1 MANDNNINLG
11 VDLKADEAVASAEK
25 LQKSIEDIFKSSEGK
40 QTSAAFQDMLLR
52 LSELYS
58 KSKDVVDAIYQIG
71 AKPTESV
78 EELERNLLLLQNQ
91 LSATTKN
98 VNSMYAQ
105 LDSIAD
111 NGGVRYTE
119 RYQKILDTINE
130 FTVEMKMA
138 KSDAHDLSDEIKRGN
153 ISAIKSYLETIAVI
167 KSYKHDIDTLT
178 ASKELME
185 NKGTDVVV
193 SDEYTKMHEKAE
205 RAYAS
210 QQKLIRQIKDLTIET
225 EKLKAAAGTIT
236 LDNNADYKGLLE
248 ELNGINNEISNILR
262 KNSPG
267 EILRRNFGESI
278 VDIGNRLSQLPQMLE
293 STMDEFARTLPP
305 YIQVIYSIVKAGIK
319 QIVGAYQ
326 ESFKLVANTI
336 KNTAVKA
343 LNTATTAA
351 KTFSKALLSVAS
363 SAILRPFKKIGDAI
377 GNIGKKAESATPN
390 IKQIGR
396 AFLQYG
402 IGARSL
408 YRLINKLRTALFE
421 GFSTLAIAYEPFNES
436 MSRITTSLEYLKN
449 SFAAAFAPIVQFV
462 APALSLFIDKM
473 AGAVQMVGQ
482 FIAALTGKE
491 FVMAMPVYKDY
502 AENTKAG
509 AAAESE
515 AAKAA
520 KNSAKAE
527 KEKAKQLKEQQ
538 RTLAGF
544 DDIEILKENK
554 DTSTNT
560 TGTTDYDLSL
570 PTMENAMQTFQTAP
584 VESAIAKLADL
595 FKSMWDTANFYDLG
609 KLLNQK
615 LSDALDAF
623 NNKVPKIQEFLDR
636 VANSVATF
644 LAGFLS
650 VPETFEKLGTAIGN
664 GINLLFGTLETF
676 LKKFTELD
684 GFKNLGKAI
693 YNTIINALKTINWE
707 TVYNVFRLLGSGI
720 ADVLN
725 ETIAKP
731 GFWKSIFTAL
741 CNALRAVLTQA
752 YATVK
757 KLKWGDIGKAIGE
770 GINTAIKKFPA
781 NLLAKTAA
789 TFLNGVF
796 KAIGEAANKIHWK
809 DLGKKIADAVMLFFR
824 TVKWEENGK
833 NLGKFIQ
840 GLFDA
845 LRTFVDGIQ
854 WKEVGQKILEF
865 IKGFFGEFKWKENL
879 TTILKLINGLFDA
892 FKEVVGGV
900 KWQDVIKQI
909 KDYISN
915 NAEVKK
921 FIENIWTTVSTI
933 AKVKLALKLAKFLV
947 LGKMIIEGI
956 GKGITDFIAGIGKWI
971 KEHVFDPII
980 KWFKK
985 VFGIESPAKEMEP
998 IGDYIIRGVF
1008 QGIINWIK
1016 GVGKW
1021 VKTHI
1026 FDKLWSALTT
1036 AFGIAKGVASKV
1048 LSIGKSIASGIKNGI
1063 TEKLKDIKTW
1073 VKTNVVDKAKDALDK
1088 GFNVVKGVANKVIS
1102 TGKAIASGLKNGITE
1117 KWKDIKSWTKT
1128 NVVDKAKSALDTGF
1142 NVVKGV
1148 ANTVISVGKSIGSGI
1163 KNGVT
1168 EKWKDIKTWTKTN
1181 VVDKAKDALD
1191 KGFNVAKGVASKV
1204 ITTGKSIGSGI
1215 KSGVTEKWKD
1225 IKTWTKT
1232 NVVDKAK
1239 DALDTGFNVANGV
1252 ANKILDIGRAI
1263 IGGLKGGIN
1272 EKEDDLNTK
1281 ASDISVSIASKLDS
1295 QNWAKIGTG
1304 IIEALKNKFDYSS
1317 NIRSQL
1323 LSVVSGMANAM
1334 FDSLAKTNSFWSDVS
1349 KIIFDGVGDK
1359 FSNSYD
1365 YDRINLLN
1373 DCSSLA
1379 SSIFSNLNSQ
1389 SWNDI
1394 GTNIIDGIY
1403 NGISWGWDWLST
1415 QAWNLAVD
1423 LYNSACRALG
1433 IASPS
1438 KVFRDKV
1445 GAMIPAGISVGIDK
1459 NSSIATKSIDNLTS
1473 DVVDAFANTK
1483 LPPIA
1488 VGEVIPY
1495 SIGNAQTEDV
1505 LGALQRLQDM
1515 ITYNRDN
1522 MITYN
1527 DLDEIISRAMKNFP
1541 VNFFLG
1547 DEKIARHANAG
1558 NQKLQR
1564 RFNQST

>member
-1 MANDNNINLG
+1 MAADVNIDVGLTYEDIAKGTKQIRSEIEEIFKQTQGKHTTVAFDNFANSLRNLYLHMDQLIARG
-11 VDLKADEAVASAEK
+11 QELEDMKIIPDGYDQAITDLKSAQTDYANAISRSRELADSIDKLEQKLASLNTNAYRDSTYMSWKQQVDDLANSYAQTENKIEELTKKLRQAEINVKRFTTSGNTSAVQKWSGTVEQLQNDLKSAEAKLKQFEASAEAPLNKMQRAFARNAKTIQDTEGAIDNLKDAYSIVGDRVGLIQNRINK
-25 LQKSIEDIFKSSEGK
+25 LRSEIKTLESQITTGEGTKEYDDIMRSLEKDVTKATLAMRQFYQTGSPQPHITGWKVLVNTINQGPKAIENFAD
-40 QTSAAFQDMLLR
+40 QMVATLPPAAQVA
-52 LSELYS
+52 YAVV
-58 KSKDVVDAIYQIG
+58 KNAVKKIVGTVVDA
-71 AKPTESV
+71 
-78 EELERNLLLLQNQ
+78 
-91 LSATTKN
+91 
-98 VNSMYAQ
+98 
-105 LDSIAD
+105 
-111 NGGVRYTE
+111 
-119 RYQKILDTINE
+119 
-130 FTVEMKMA
+130 
-138 KSDAHDLSDEIKRGN
+138 
-153 ISAIKSYLETIAVI
+153 
-167 KSYKHDIDTLT
+167 YK
-178 ASKELME
+178 
-185 NKGTDVVV
+185 
-193 SDEYTKMHEKAE
+193 
-205 RAYAS
+205 
-210 QQKLIRQIKDLTIET
+210 
-225 EKLKAAAGTIT
+225 
-236 LDNNADYKGLLE
+236 
-248 ELNGINNEISNILR
+248 
-262 KNSPG
+262 
-267 EILRRNFGESI
+267 
-278 VDIGNRLSQLPQMLE
+278 
-293 STMDEFARTLPP
+293 
-305 YIQVIYSIVKAGIK
+305 
-319 QIVGAYQ
+319 

-343 LNTATTAA
+343 LNMATTAA
-351 KTFSKALLSVAS
+351 KAFGKALLSVAS
-363 SAILRPFKKIGDAI
+363 SAILRPFKKLADAI

-390 IKQIGR
+390 LKQVGR
-396 AFLQYG
+396 MFLQYG

-421 GFSTLAIAYEPFNES
+421 GFSTLALAYEPFNES

-449 SFAAAFAPIVQFV
+449 SFAAAFAPIIQFV

-491 FVMAMPVYKDY
+491 FVMAMPVYKSY

-509 AAAESE
+509 AAAEKE

-554 DTSTNT
+554 DTSTS
-560 TGTTDYDLSL
+560 TGTTDYDLSM
-570 PTMENAMQTFQTAP
+570 PTMENAMQTFQIAP
-584 VESAIAKLADL
+584 VESAIAKLAEL

-609 KLLNQK
+609 KLLNKK
-615 LSDALDAF
+615 LAEVLDAF
-623 NNKVPKIQEFLDR
+623 NSKVPKIQEFLNK

-650 VPETFEKLGTAIGN
+650 VPETFKKLGKAIGN

-693 YNTIINALKTINWE
+693 YNTIVTALRTINWKS
-707 TVYNVFRLLGSGI
+707 VYNVFILLGKGM

-731 GFWKSIFTAL
+731 GFWKSIFTTL

-752 YATVK
+752 YVFVQ
-757 KLKWGDIGKAIGE
+757 KLRWGDIGKAIGE
-770 GINTAIKKFPA
+770 GINTAIEKFPL

-796 KAIGEAANKIHWK
+796 RAIGEAANKIHWK

-824 TVKWEENGK
+824 SVDWRTNGQ

-845 LRTFVDGIQ
+845 LRTFVDTIQ

-879 TTILKLINGLFDA
+879 TTILKLINGLFEA

-900 KWQDVIKQI
+900 KWQDVIKEI

-915 NAEVKK
+915 NPEVKK

-933 AKVKLALKLAKFLV
+933 AKVKLALKLAKFLL

-956 GKGITDFIAGIGKWI
+956 GKGIINFITGIGKWI

-980 KWFKK
+980 KGFKK

-998 IGDYIIRGVF
+998 IGGYIIKGVF
-1008 QGIINWIK
+1008 QGIINWVK

-1036 AFGIAKGVASKV
+1036 AFGIAKGIASKIV
-1048 LSIGKSIASGIKNGI
+1048 SVGKAIAGGIKNG
-1063 TEKLKDIKTW
+1063 
-1073 VKTNVVDKAKDALDK
+1073 V
-1088 GFNVVKGVANKVIS
+1088 
-1102 TGKAIASGLKNGITE
+1102 TE

-1142 NVVKGV
+1142 NIVKGV
-1148 ANTVISVGKSIGSGI
+1148 ANKVISVGKSIGSGI
-1163 KNGVT
+1163 KNGIT
-1168 EKWKDIKTWTKTN
+1168 DKWKDIKSWTKTN
-1181 VVDKAKDALD
+1181 VVDKTKSALD
-1191 KGFNVAKGVASKV
+1191 TGFNIAKGTANKV
-1204 ITTGKSIGSGI
+1204 ISTGKAVATGI
-1215 KSGVTEKWKD
+1215 KDGVTEKWKD
-1225 IKTWTKT
+1225 VKSWTKT

-1239 DALDTGFNVANGV
+1239 DALDTGFNIANGV
-1252 ANKILDIGRAI
+1252 ANKVLDVGRSI

-1272 EKEDDLNTK
+1272 EKENDLNTK
-1281 ASDISVSIASKLDS
+1281 ASDVSISVANKLDS

-1304 IIEALKNKFDYSS
+1304 IIEALKNQFDNSS
-1317 NIRSQL
+1317 NIRAQFL
-1323 LSVVSGMANAM
+1323 NMVNNMAYAI
-1334 FDSLAKTNSFWSDVS
+1334 FDSLAKTNSFWSDIS
-1349 KIIFDGVGDK
+1349 KKIFNGVAEK
-1359 FSNSYD
+1359 FSSGYD
-1365 YDRINLLN
+1365 YDRAQLLN
-1373 DCSSLA
+1373 NCSILA
-1379 SSIFSNLNSQ
+1379 SYIFSNLNSQ
-1389 SWNDI
+1389 SWNNI
-1394 GTNIIDGIY
+1394 GSNILDGIW
-1403 NGISWGWDWLST
+1403 NGISWGWDWLTS
-1415 QAWNLAVD
+1415 QVSNLAYS
-1423 LYNSACRALG
+1423 LYEAACHALG
-1433 IASPS
+1433 IYSPS
-1438 KVFRDKV
+1438 RVFRDKV

-1488 VGEVIPY
+1488 MGEVIPY

-1564 RFNQST
+1564 RFNQGT

>member
-40 QTSAAFQDMLLR
+40 QTSAAFQDMLLQ

-58 KSKDVVDAIYQIG
+58 KSKDVVSSIIEIG
-71 AKPTESV
+71 SKPTE
-78 EELERNLLLLQNQ
+78 EMANINNELFQQNANLEQAIKNHKEAQDSLGELYKSGKKYSLTPEFEALTQHLIKLNAELNGSKLLMQDFEADAKNGSESAIRAYEAESENVQ
-91 LSATTKN
+91 RLSAEIERLTIVQERMKETGLDKTYTNEYRNAVTTVTDARN
-98 VNSMYAQ
+98 E
-105 LDSIAD
+105 
-111 NGGVRYTE
+111 VR
-119 RYQKILDTINE
+119 RL
-130 FTVEMKMA
+130 MKVV
-138 KSDAHDLSDEIKRGN
+138 DE
-153 ISAIKSYLETIAVI
+153 
-167 KSYKHDIDTLT
+167 LT
-178 ASKELME
+178 A
-185 NKGTDVVV
+185 
-193 SDEYTKMHEKAE
+193 KAE
-205 RAYAS
+205 
-210 QQKLIRQIKDLTIET
+210 KLIAEGKDRTP
-225 EKLKAAAGTIT
+225 
-236 LDNNADYKGLLE
+236 LDNAADYKGLLE
-248 ELNGINNEISNILR
+248 ELNNITNAMSNILR

-305 YIQVIYSIVKAGIK
+305 YIQVIYSIVKAGVK

-343 LNTATTAA
+343 LNMATTAA
-351 KTFSKALLSVAS
+351 KTFGKALLSVAS
-363 SAILRPFKKIGDAI
+363 SAILRPFKKLADAI

-390 IKQIGR
+390 IKQVGR
-396 AFLQYG
+396 MFLQYG

-421 GFSTLAIAYEPFNES
+421 GFSTLALAYEPFNES

-449 SFAAAFAPIVQFV
+449 SFAAAFAPIIQFV

-473 AGAVQMVGQ
+473 AGAIQMVGQ

-491 FVMAMPVYKDY
+491 FVMAMPVYKSY

-509 AAAESE
+509 AAAEKE

-527 KEKAKQLKEQQ
+527 KEKAKQLKDQQ

-554 DTSTNT
+554 NTSTS
-560 TGTTDYDLSL
+560 TGTTDYDLSM

-584 VESAIAKLADL
+584 VESAIAKLAEL

-609 KLLNQK
+609 KLLNKK
-615 LSDALDAF
+615 LAEVLDAF
-623 NNKVPKIQEFLDR
+623 NSKVPQIQEFLNK
-636 VANSVATF
+636 VANSIATF

-650 VPETFEKLGTAIGN
+650 VPETFKKLGKAIGN
-664 GINLLFGTLETF
+664 GINLIFGTLETF

-693 YNTIINALKTINWE
+693 YNTIVTALRTINWKS
-707 TVYNVFRLLGSGI
+707 VYNVFILLGKGI

-731 GFWKSIFTAL
+731 RFWKSIFTTL

-752 YATVK
+752 YVFVQ
-757 KLKWGDIGKAIGE
+757 KLHWGDIGKAIGE
-770 GINTAIKKFPA
+770 GINAAIEKFPA

-796 KAIGEAANKIHWK
+796 RAIGEAANKIHWK

-824 TVKWEENGK
+824 SVDWKTNGQ

-845 LRTFVDGIQ
+845 LRTFVDTIQ

-900 KWQDVIKQI
+900 KWQDVIKEI

-915 NAEVKK
+915 NPEVKK

-933 AKVKLALKLAKFLV
+933 AKVKLALKLAKFLL

-956 GKGITDFIAGIGKWI
+956 GKGIINFITGIGKWI

-980 KWFKK
+980 KGFKK

-998 IGDYIIRGVF
+998 IGGYIIKGVF
-1008 QGIINWIK
+1008 QGIINWVK
-1016 GVGKW
+1016 GIGKW

-1036 AFGIAKGVASKV
+1036 AFGIAKGIAGKV
-1048 LSIGKSIASGIKNGI
+1048 VSVGKAIAGGIKNG
-1063 TEKLKDIKTW
+1063 
-1073 VKTNVVDKAKDALDK
+1073 V
-1088 GFNVVKGVANKVIS
+1088 
-1102 TGKAIASGLKNGITE
+1102 TE
-1117 KWKDIKSWTKT
+1117 KWKDIKSWIKT
-1128 NVVDKAKSALDTGF
+1128 NVVDKAKNALDTGF
-1142 NVVKGV
+1142 NIVKGV
-1148 ANTVISVGKSIGSGI
+1148 ANKVISVGKSIGSGI
-1163 KNGVT
+1163 KNG
-1168 EKWKDIKTWTKTN
+1168 
-1181 VVDKAKDALD
+1181 
-1191 KGFNVAKGVASKV
+1191 
-1204 ITTGKSIGSGI
+1204 ITD
-1215 KSGVTEKWKD
+1215 KWKD

-1239 DALDTGFNVANGV
+1239 DALDTGFNIAKGTANKVISTGKAVATGIKDGVTEKWKDVKSWTKTNVVDKAKDALDTGFNIANGV
-1252 ANKILDIGRAI
+1252 ANKVLDVGRSI

-1272 EKEDDLNTK
+1272 EKENDLNTK
-1281 ASDISVSIASKLDS
+1281 ASDVSISVANKLDS

-1304 IIEALKNKFDYSS
+1304 IIEALKNQFDSSS
-1317 NIRSQL
+1317 NIRAQFL
-1323 LSVVSGMANAM
+1323 NIVNNMAYAI
-1334 FDSLAKTNSFWSDVS
+1334 FDSLAKTNSFWSDIS
-1349 KIIFDGVGDK
+1349 KKIFNGVAEK
-1359 FSNSYD
+1359 FSSGYD
-1365 YDRINLLN
+1365 YDRAQLLN
-1373 DCSSLA
+1373 NCSILA
-1379 SSIFSNLNSQ
+1379 SYIFSNLNSQ
-1389 SWNDI
+1389 SWNNI
-1394 GTNIIDGIY
+1394 GSNILDGIW
-1403 NGISWGWDWLST
+1403 NGISWGWDWLTS
-1415 QAWNLAVD
+1415 QVSNLAYS
-1423 LYNSACRALG
+1423 LYEAACHALG
-1433 IASPS
+1433 IYSPS
-1438 KVFRDKV
+1438 RVFRDKV

-1459 NSSIATKSIDNLTS
+1459 NSGIATKSIDNLTS

-1488 VGEVIPY
+1488 MGEVIPY

-1564 RFNQST
+1564 RFNQGT